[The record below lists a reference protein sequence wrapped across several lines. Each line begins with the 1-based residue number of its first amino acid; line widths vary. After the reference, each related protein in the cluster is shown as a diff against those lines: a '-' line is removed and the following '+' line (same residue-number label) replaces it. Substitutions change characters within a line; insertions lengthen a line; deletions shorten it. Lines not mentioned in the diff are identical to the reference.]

1 MKLKTLSLVL
11 IGWLMSVAVWASPVN
26 VNQASATEIAAALN
40 GVGQAKAE
48 AIVAYRK
55 AHGDFKS
62 VEALSQVK
70 GIGAK
75 TIEKNKADILLD
87 DKQ

>member
-1 MKLKTLSLVL
+1 MKLKMLSLVL
-11 IGWLMSVAVWASPVN
+11 FGWLMSVAVWASPVN
-26 VNQASATEIAAALN
+26 VNQASAEEIAAALN
-40 GVGQAKAE
+40 GVGQTRAE

-55 AHGDFKS
+55 AHGDFKT

-70 GIGAK
+70 GIGTK
-75 TIEKNKADILLD
+75 TIEKNKADILLE